1 MDAELLALEGAPSV
15 SAALRALRE
24 STASETPAPSTA
36 VRTAA
41 ELLLAY
47 VVNALRDPRNPRV
60 HRVRAGNPAF
70 QRGLGRLGGCE
81 GAMAAVGFEPRD
93 RGTVFVL
100 REVGVKGVRGGS
112 GKGGAVDK
120 GRGEV
125 SEFSICTYCRCMTR
139 CNDGRSLVL
148 CRCLV
153 AFLSRCSRNGP
164 TDPSGLISSTFY
176 EY

>member
-24 STASETPAPSTA
+24 STTSDTPATPTA
-36 VRTAA
+36 VRAAA

-60 HRVRAGNPAF
+60 HRVRSGNPAF

-100 REVGVKGVRGGS
+100 REVGGQVVQGG
-112 GKGGAVDK
+112 KEKGAVER

-125 SEFSICTYCRCMTR
+125 SELGVLLMLSFSEK
-139 CNDGRSLVL
+139 
-148 CRCLV
+148 
-153 AFLSRCSRNGP
+153 P
-164 TDPSGLISSTFY
+164 TTAI
-176 EY
+176 